1 IGVSGKMKPD
11 SGSDA
16 DMKRNTFYGVVG
28 VDLPILLRAWA
39 GYGFSDQFVLDTP
52 YNSTIK
58 GKSFKLG
65 VGFTGLP
72 FVSLNVEYLK
82 STADEITGGTLAN
95 SSPDSKHEAVMV
107 SVSLPFVF

>member
-1 IGVSGKMKPD
+1 
-11 SGSDA
+11 
-16 DMKRNTFYGVVG
+16 
-28 VDLPILLRAWA
+28 
-39 GYGFSDQFVLDTP
+39 
-52 YNSTIK
+52 
-58 GKSFKLG
+58 